1 MGKLDV
7 AIDSQSLNYLKEQ
20 NYLNVY
26 SKDDYNGLKSEVS
39 QMENLSSQI
48 SSEKEQFQKER
59 SELEEKERKEHSIRF
74 HLEKKDKKKE
84 LEMDVKKQET
94 EVQDVYNIEK
104 TQEEKLNQLMAKK
117 SLLNNLVPYNEVYIY
132 LTDKGKVCVH
142 DLALRLYRF
151 SDEDFTNYE
160 KDMSTTLNQLNDIVK
175 TSKIYYTYLEGII
188 PDVEQ
193 KSTLLSTAIGLAKFR
208 DDVTSME
215 NKFRSIY
222 QEMGSFTKNIENRLM
237 ATEILT
243 GSGKDVASDMDE
255 FKEVFKKVRHESHIP
270 RESATAV
277 AAIMYLSR
285 RYDGTYPFENLD
297 EFRKLTPSY
306 ESAAI
311 MASINKD
318 INDTRNKFVKMRQI
332 FSQWG
337 YDESEDMELSSAYV
351 AISELQPDEIKDKL
365 SVIIDAIKNYLE
377 YPLVASTVVATVPV
391 MESNETLDLLSK
403 AYNILENSVSGFER
417 SEIMAA
423 AVSLVHGIRNELI
436 TNVDSKAPVMNTPYH
451 FYYMPSPFLFPFFMP
466 MLMVQGCYY
475 STFSGIGG
483 VHPAHIHS
491 VGGFSG

>member
-1 MGKLDV
+1 MGKLDTT
-7 AIDSQSLNYLKEQ
+7 IDSQSLNYLKEQ
-20 NYLNVY
+20 NYLNIY
-26 SKDDYNGLKSEVS
+26 SKDDYDGLKSEIS
-39 QMENLSSQI
+39 QMEELSRQI
-48 SSEKEQFQKER
+48 SSEKEEFQKER
-59 SELEEKERKEHSIRF
+59 AELEEEEQKEHSIKF
-74 HLEKKDKKKE
+74 HLEKKAKKE
-84 LEMDVKKQET
+84 ELEGEVQKQET
-94 EVQDVYNIEK
+94 EVQDVYKTEK
-104 TQEEKLNQLMAKK
+104 SEEDRLNQLMSKK
-117 SLLNNLVPYNEVYIY
+117 SLLNSLVPYNQMYIF
-132 LTDKGKVCVH
+132 LTDKGKLCVH

-160 KDMSTTLNQLNDIVK
+160 NDISTTMNQLNDIVK
-175 TSKIYYTYLEGII
+175 TAKIYYAYLEGTI

-208 DDVTSME
+208 DDIAVME
-215 NKFRSIY
+215 NKFHTVY
-222 QEMGSFTKNIENRLM
+222 ENMGSFTKNVENRLM

-243 GSGKDVASDMDE
+243 GSGKDIASDMDE
-255 FKEVFKKVRHESHIP
+255 FTEVFKKVRHESHIP

-277 AAIMYLSR
+277 AAIIYLSR
-285 RYDGTYPFENLD
+285 RYDGTYPFDNLD
-297 EFRKLTPSY
+297 EFRKITPSY

-318 INDTRNKFVKMRQI
+318 VNDTRDKFVKMKAI

-365 SVIIDAIKNYLE
+365 SVIINAIKNYLE

-403 AYNILENSVSGFER
+403 AYNILENNVAGFER

-436 TNVDSKAPVMNTPYH
+436 TNVDSKATVTNTPYH
-451 FYYMPSPFLFPFFMP
+451 FYYMPSPFLFPFFLP